1 MASAG
6 SGMSENLPSEGVY
19 EDIGAVTMGEK
30 DVGPSMSRDLVLPE
44 DYDDV
49 WEPERG
55 PEEQE
60 EEQEQEEGAALS
72 PEGVHLCAVVS
83 AVSAVLVLLYCA
95 HVQAAALATTYI

>member
-1 MASAG
+1 ML
-6 SGMSENLPSEGVY
+6 ENLPSEGVY

-30 DVGPSMSRDLVLPE
+30 DEGPSMSQDLVLPE
-44 DYDDV
+44 DYDDA

-60 EEQEQEEGAALS
+60 EEQEQEEGTALS
-72 PEGVHLCAVVS
+72 PAGVHLWVVVS

-95 HVQAAALATTYI
+95 YVQAAALASAYI

>member
-1 MASAG
+1 
-6 SGMSENLPSEGVY
+6 
-19 EDIGAVTMGEK
+19 MGEK
-30 DVGPSMSRDLVLPE
+30 DVGPSMSQDLVLPE

-95 HVQAAALATTYI
+95 YVQASALATTYI